1 LFLPSADPFI
11 QVFATGTQSVAGATI
26 MTAILIVL
34 AVFCGITNIATASR
48 QLFAFARD
56 QGVPF
61 ARFFAYVP
69 PGWDIPLVSNQK
81 TNFEDERSTFG

>member
-1 LFLPSADPFI
+1 MIKPFLLVADPFI
-11 QVFATGTQSVAGATI
+11 QVFANGTQSVAGATV

-34 AVFCGITNIATASR
+34 SIFCSITNIATASR

-61 ARFFAYVP
+61 ASLFASVP
-69 PGWDIPLVSNQK
+69 PGLDIPLVGSP
-81 TNFEDERSTFG
+81 S